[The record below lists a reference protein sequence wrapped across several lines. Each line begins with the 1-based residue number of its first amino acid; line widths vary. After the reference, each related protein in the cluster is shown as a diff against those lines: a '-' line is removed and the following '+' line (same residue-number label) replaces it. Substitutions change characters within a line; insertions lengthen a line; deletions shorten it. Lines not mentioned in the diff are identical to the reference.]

1 MADPTQRLS
10 VYLPEELQ
18 PYKEDLEF
26 FVSLMV
32 RKLHTNRHKGT
43 GVDLNPV
50 DMLKAAEHEINE
62 SYEAIRDKGQFEAA
76 TECADV
82 ANFAFLAAMASLQ
95 MTRQDFKAMTK
106 ESLRHAMPQVPP
118 GYDPP
123 RGGDFVE
130 AVLVDGTKIK
140 ARVHESIAPNGEDQQ

>member
-1 MADPTQRLS
+1 MADPMQRLS

-43 GVDLNPV
+43 GIDLNPV
-50 DMLKAAEHEINE
+50 TMLEAAIHEIDE
-62 SYEAIRDKGQFEAA
+62 AKEAILFKGQFETAV
-76 TECADV
+76 ECADV

-95 MTRQDFKAMTK
+95 MTRRDFKALIPLKPNAVT
-106 ESLRHAMPQVPP
+106 MPEHVFIN
-118 GYDPP
+118 DPVA
-123 RGGDFVE
+123 GE
-130 AVLVDGTKIK
+130 CLEIVLVDGTKVL
-140 ARVHESIAPNGEDQQ
+140 ARVYNKTPPKEGESV

>member
-1 MADPTQRLS
+1 MADPQQRLS

-50 DMLKAAEHEINE
+50 KMLQAATQEIAE
-62 SYEAIRDKGQFEAA
+62 AHEAITHKGQFEAA

-82 ANFAFLAAMASLQ
+82 ANFAFLAAMASLG
-95 MTRQDFKAMTK
+95 MTREEFKSHSKPLGLKNAFLDNRNQPIM
-106 ESLRHAMPQVPP
+106 
-118 GYDPP
+118 
-123 RGGDFVE
+123 GGDFVE
-130 AVLVDGTKIK
+130 ATLLDGTKIK
-140 ARVHESIAPNGEDQQ
+140 TQIHESIAPFGEDQQ

>member
-18 PYKEDLEF
+18 PYKDDLEF

-43 GVDLNPV
+43 GVGNLNPV
-50 DMLKAAEHEINE
+50 KLLSAATNEITE
-62 SYEAIRDKGQFEAA
+62 AREAIAHKGQFEAA

-95 MTRQDFKAMTK
+95 MTRQDFKSTVLSPSAATK
-106 ESLRHAMPQVPP
+106 DETEP
-118 GYDPP
+118 GDFTWQGD
-123 RGGDFVE
+123 RGG
-130 AVLVDGTKIK
+130 LT
-140 ARVHESIAPNGEDQQ
+140 

>member
-1 MADPTQRLS
+1 MADPQQRLS

-26 FVSLMV
+26 FISLMV

-50 DMLKAAEHEINE
+50 HMLQAAEGEINE
-62 SYEAIRDKGQFEAA
+62 SYEAIREKGQFEAA

-106 ESLRHAMPQVPP
+106 ESLRHAL
-118 GYDPP
+118 P
-123 RGGDFVE
+123 RDIPMEE
-130 AVLVDGTKIK
+130 AIRG
-140 ARVHESIAPNGEDQQ
+140 AYAAPDKGIR

>member
-1 MADPTQRLS
+1 MADPQQRLS

-50 DMLKAAEHEINE
+50 FMLEAADHEIDE
-62 SYEAIRDKGQFEAA
+62 AKEAIRGKGQFEAA

-82 ANFAFLAAMASLQ
+82 ANFAFLAAMASLG
-95 MTRQDFKAMTK
+95 MTREDFKAMAAHLPK
-106 ESLRHAMPQVPP
+106 VHKINYADLARSI
-118 GYDPP
+118 
-123 RGGDFVE
+123 VE
-130 AVLVDGTKIK
+130 TPDGMSGVT
-140 ARVHESIAPNGEDQQ
+140 RSRAPSGEDQQ